1 MRTRAGCRVEFFIFS
16 LYQEMRAAYDLAL
29 EGDGGPLRLFA
40 VGSGGLSGGG
50 SSLQHFK
57 VVEFL
62 GGDRGDMP
70 SQGAFSVESDRE
82 SIAALESLVISAFGH
97 AALRRAAKAVAAG
110 DACVD
115 LGAKM
120 LRDEHLPTLRTL
132 VESGA
137 FNSATTL
144 SFNAISSLTTLPDLT
159 GLDALRTLTM
169 VNCTGLRRLPD
180 LSGLPSLQTVKLENC
195 RQLEAL
201 PALRPGL
208 EWDDNFLP
216 EHLRSATPMAAPDA
230 VAE

>member
-1 MRTRAGCRVEFFIFS
+1 
-16 LYQEMRAAYDLAL
+16 MRAAYDAAL

-40 VGSGGLSGGG
+40 IGSGGA

-70 SQGAFSVESDRE
+70 SQGAFSVESDRQ
-82 SIAALESLVISAFGH
+82 SIQSLESLVISAFGH

-110 DACVD
+110 DFCVD

-120 LRDEHLPTLRTL
+120 LRDEHLPTLRAL
-132 VESGA
+132 VASGA
-137 FNSATTL
+137 LKAATTL

-180 LSGLPSLQTVKLENC
+180 LGGLPSLQTVKLENC
-195 RQLEAL
+195 VKLEAL

-208 EWDDNFLP
+208 EYDENFLP
-216 EHLRSATPMAAPDA
+216 EHLRSAGATPE
-230 VAE
+230 AE

>member
-1 MRTRAGCRVEFFIFS
+1 M
-16 LYQEMRAAYDLAL
+16 L
-29 EGDGGPLRLFA
+29 DGSWL
-40 VGSGGLSGGG
+40 VIQG
-50 SSLQHFK
+50 SSLVAHGQGGLAWPRG
-57 VVEFL
+57 L
-62 GGDRGDMP
+62 GERRNR
-70 SQGAFSVESDRE
+70 ARTKRAV
-82 SIAALESLVISAFGH
+82 AALESLVISAFGH
-97 AALRRAAKAVAAG
+97 AALRRAAEAVAAG

-180 LSGLPSLQTVKLENC
+180 FSGLPSLQTVKLENC

-216 EHLRSATPMAAPDA
+216 EHLRSAMPMAAPDA